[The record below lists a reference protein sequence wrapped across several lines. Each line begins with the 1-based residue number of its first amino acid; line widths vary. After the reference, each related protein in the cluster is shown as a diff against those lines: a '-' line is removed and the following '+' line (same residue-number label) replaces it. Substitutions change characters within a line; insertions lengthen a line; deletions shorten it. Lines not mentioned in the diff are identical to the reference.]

1 MNETLKIILSIIGGA
16 TGAAIV
22 NALYNRWRFKAER
35 KAAKEDKAEEKH
47 DKTAELQKSYDHLSC
62 QLREI
67 DTELTAQSEA
77 LKLILLDR
85 ILHLGAGF
93 ITAGE
98 ITLDDRSRF
107 HAMHECYHEGLHGNG
122 DANLIVE
129 AVDEL
134 PLKITR

>member
-35 KAAKEDKAEEKH
+35 KAHKEDKAEEKK
-47 DKTAELQKSYDHLSC
+47 DKTAELQESYKRVSC
-62 QLREI
+62 QLQEM
-67 DTELTAQSEA
+67 DSELAAQSEA

-85 ILHLGAGF
+85 ILHLGASY

-107 HAMHECYHEGLHGNG
+107 HAMHNCYHKGLHGNG